1 MQIRELMR
9 VRPEEHDLEW
19 LKRSLQAALELEFA
33 TIPPYLTAYWSIK
46 DARDPSARSIRE
58 VFVEEMLHL
67 GICCNLLA
75 AIGGEP
81 VLNTA
86 DVIPRY
92 PGPLPGGV
100 HPGLEV
106 ALEGLNRDTLKLFM
120 EIEYPQSGPVALR
133 ETFPTIGEFYDAL
146 DQAFVTLAPAI
157 TLDGQITTFW
167 MPALQKKFE
176 TVDDARA
183 AIALIKV
190 QGEGSNASPEEAD
203 GDLAHYYRFGEIYNG
218 RKLQQHPG
226 TATWAFDGPPVRFPD
241 AWPVARVPAGG
252 YTEEHVTP
260 DVWALLDQFD
270 SEFTAM
276 MHLLH
281 EAWATPSADRLD
293 EAINAMFGLSGPA
306 LELVQKEIP
315 GGSGTYAPCFRFK
328 P

>member
-9 VRPEEHDLEW
+9 VRPEDHDLEW
-19 LKRSLQAALELEFA
+19 LKRSLQAALELEFS

-46 DARDPSARSIRE
+46 RSSDPSARSIRE

-75 AIGGEP
+75 AIGGQP

-106 ALEGLNRDTLKLFM
+106 ALEGLNRGTLQLFM
-120 EIEYPQSGPVALR
+120 EIEYPEGGPVALR

-146 DQAFVTLAPAI
+146 DQAFATLAPTI
-157 TLDGQITTFW
+157 TTDRQITTFW
-167 MPALQKKFE
+167 MPALQNKFE
-176 TVDDARA
+176 TVADARA

-218 RKLQQHPG
+218 RRLQKNPDTG
-226 TATWAFDGPPVRFPD
+226 KWAFDGPPVPFPD

-252 YTEEHVTP
+252 YTQARVTP
-260 DVWALLDQFD
+260 EVWALLDQFD
-270 SEFTAM
+270 NEFTAM
-276 MHLLH
+276 MHTLH

-293 EAINAMFGLSGPA
+293 DAINAMFGLSGPA
-306 LELVQKEIP
+306 LELMTIP
-315 GGSGTYAPCFRFK
+315 IPNGTGTYAPCFRFK
-328 P
+328 V